1 MSSSLADV
9 IDALRSHAKNEL
21 ASRVVDIFRK
31 NMSYLNEFEQV
42 AYCYN
47 ILEEYHK
54 AIKVME
60 TALPLSPN
68 PQSSY
73 QYRNILADLYIKA
86 KKYSRALIY
95 INTNEKI
102 QKTKELAYLRLQAEQ
117 MLEADQEKKKGIAPS
132 GYWDKNLARK
142 YHQHSHELG
151 SWIADFFEK
160 HKQVHDL
167 GCGWGKYL
175 KDLELRSFQKLVGYE
190 GEVPDNKFFDN
201 IVAQDL
207 TQKFEVSEKGNV
219 ICLEVA
225 EHIPSEYTD
234 VFLDNILN
242 ACDGKLVMSW
252 AVRGQGGTGH
262 VNCLDNHEAITLVE
276 NRGFK
281 YLPKET
287 ISARSSIGQYCG
299 WFIESLLVF
308 ERKA

>member
-9 IDALRSHAKNEL
+9 VGALKTKSKHHV
-21 ASRVVDIFRK
+21 ASKVVDIFRK
-31 NMSYLNEFEQV
+31 NMSFLNEFEQV
-42 AYCYN
+42 AYCYTV
-47 ILEEYHK
+47 LEEYHK

-73 QYRNILADLYIKA
+73 QYRSILADLYIKA
-86 KKYSRALIY
+86 KKYNRALIY

-117 MLEADQEKKKGIAPS
+117 MLEAEKEKKEGIAPT
-132 GYWDKNLARK
+132 GYWDQKLASK

-151 SWIADFFEK
+151 SWIADYFEK
-160 HKQVHDL
+160 EKQVHDF

-175 KDLELRSFQKLVGYE
+175 KDLELHGFQNLVGYE
-190 GEVPDNKFFDN
+190 GVVPDNKFFDN
-201 IVAQDL
+201 IVTQDL
-207 TQKFEVSEKGNV
+207 TQKFQVSEKGNV

-234 VFLDNILN
+234 VFIDNIKN
-242 ACDGKLVMSW
+242 ACDNKLVMSW

-262 VNCLDNHEAITLVE
+262 VNCLDNHEAIALVE
-276 NRGFK
+276 NKGFK

-287 ISARSSIGQYCG
+287 KSARDSIGQYCG
-299 WFIESLLVF
+299 WFMESLLVF
-308 ERKA
+308 ERKV